1 MYVLIAVTV
10 VFATIGVAF
19 LFTPSK
25 KVKRAQT
32 SRNGKTVT
40 SVHTDSKNLIH
51 TFKTLTDV
59 FKHATTRFYPGADV
73 LGERIVDEC
82 NKIESNGKTFIKQTR
97 TEYEWYDRDD
107 IVDIVNSVSSC
118 LKDHSRSTAAVFA
131 ETSRDWFLYAWSAF
145 LSGRPL
151 VTIYPNLGVDAVC
164 GAVNETEATSILIDT
179 SHIPVLKDLVD
190 QGKIPTIRTVIF
202 TGHDDDQY
210 ENGVYSNVV
219 FRSLDSI
226 EFFGKAEYPEIQP
239 SDTAVIMYT
248 SGSTGAPKGV
258 VLTHENIVETL
269 KGTTERFQ
277 ITEDDV
283 YISYLP
289 LAHILGLVAD
299 LSVFVSGGKIGY
311 SNPKTL
317 VDGAQMLKTG
327 VPGDVKELRPTLM
340 SAVPLVLNRIKDS
353 IEKKVAASGRGKDM
367 FNWGYNYVKN
377 GGSNP
382 LIMAFLNTFVFS
394 KIRDVTGGRVR
405 LMLSG
410 GAPLHPETHEFIKI
424 CFGCDV
430 LQGYGLTETTGA
442 ATSLDPSSNGNAGV
456 GSPIGNVAVRLVDW
470 EEGGYTGESGEVWIS
485 GPSVCNGYYKRPEKN
500 AEDFVTE
507 DGVCWFKTGDIGTFD
522 ENNNLHI
529 IGRKKSIVKLEH
541 GEYVSISKVESKILE
556 SELVSN
562 VCVHADSAHS
572 WCVAIV
578 VPNMSHIKSLVPDPS
593 NEQIEELVTKELVG
607 ITKTLPGI
615 ERPKKFIVV
624 NDEWTPDNGML
635 TPSLK
640 LKPSSIYERYSANLE
655 AAYA

>member
-1 MYVLIAVTV
+1 MYALIAVTAI
-10 VFATIGVAF
+10 FATIGVAYIF
-19 LFTPSK
+19 VPSK
-25 KVKRAQT
+25 KKCIQT
-32 SRNGKTVT
+32 SRNGKTISST
-40 SVHTDSKNLIH
+40 RTKSNNLIH
-51 TFKTLTDV
+51 TFTTLSDV
-59 FKHATTRFYPGADV
+59 FKHATMRFYPGADV
-73 LGERIVDEC
+73 LGERTVEEC
-82 NKIESNGKTFIKQTR
+82 DKIESNGKTFIKQTR
-97 TEYEWYDRDD
+97 SEYNWYDRDD
-107 IVDIVNSVSSC
+107 IVSVVDSISSC
-118 LKDHSRSTAAVFA
+118 LKDHGRSTAAIFA
-131 ETSRDWFLYAWSAF
+131 ETSRDWFLYAWHAF

-151 VTIYPNLGVDAVC
+151 VTIYPNLGIDAVC
-164 GAVNETEATSILIDT
+164 SAVNETEATSILIDT
-179 SHIPVLKDLVD
+179 SHIPLLKNLVD
-190 QGKIPTIRTVIF
+190 QQKIPTINTVIF
-202 TGHDDDQY
+202 TGHDDDLY

-219 FRSLDSI
+219 FRSLNSMRSVD
-226 EFFGKAEYPEIQP
+226 EFEFPEVQP

-269 KGTTERFQ
+269 KGTTEHFQ
-277 ITEDDV
+277 ITEEDV

-317 VDGAQMLKTG
+317 VDGAPMLKTG
-327 VPGDVKELRPTLM
+327 VTGDVKELRPTLM
-340 SAVPLVLNRIKDS
+340 SAVPLVLNRIKGS

-382 LIMAFLNTFVFS
+382 IIRTFLNTFVFS
-394 KIRDVTGGRVR
+394 KIRAVTGGRVR

-410 GAPLHPETHEFIKI
+410 GAPLHPDTHEFIKI

-442 ATSLDPSSNGNAGV
+442 ATALDPSSNGNAGV
-456 GSPIGNVAVRLVDW
+456 GCPIGKVDVRLVDW

-485 GPSVCNGYYKRPEKN
+485 GPSVCSGYYKRPEKN

-507 DGVCWFKTGDIGTFD
+507 DGVRWFKTGDIGTFD
-522 ENNNLHI
+522 EDNNLHI
-529 IGRKKSIVKLEH
+529 IDRKKNIVKLEH

-562 VCVHADSAHS
+562 VCVHADSSHS

-578 VPNMSHIKSLVPDPS
+578 VPNIAQIKSLISDPS
-593 NEQIEELVTKELVG
+593 DEQIQELVTKELTGLV
-607 ITKTLPGI
+607 KALPGI

-640 LKPSSIYERYSANLE
+640 LKPSSIYKRYSTNLE